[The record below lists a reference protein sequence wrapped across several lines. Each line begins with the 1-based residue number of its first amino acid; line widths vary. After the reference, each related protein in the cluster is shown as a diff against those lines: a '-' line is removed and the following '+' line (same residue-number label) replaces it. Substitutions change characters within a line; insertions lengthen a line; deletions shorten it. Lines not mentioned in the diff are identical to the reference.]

1 MDSQDLKLAL
11 EVVGALVVMVTYI
24 RWRMRSWTGLTEAQK
39 GFLKRAAE
47 LQKLQKTDPEGAAA
61 QFQQLAEEMEA
72 EDQRQRLALAA
83 EARTNPK
90 AAQRLERMLRDELE
104 AVARAR
110 VEVEKQLSGEQQA
123 TALNS
128 LDEDAAATQRALDEL
143 LRVTSA
149 R

>member
-1 MDSQDLKLAL
+1 MDPQNLKLL
-11 EVVGALVVMVTYI
+11 VEVAGVAIAMVIYI
-24 RWRMRSWTGLTEAQK
+24 RWRMRAWTALTEAQK

-61 QFQQLAEEMEA
+61 QFRALADEMEA

-104 AVARAR
+104 AMAQAR
-110 VEVEKQLSGEQQA
+110 VEVEKQLSGEQQ
-123 TALNS
+123 TSALKS

-143 LRVTSA
+143 LRVTAA

>member
-1 MDSQDLKLAL
+1 MDADDLKLLA
-11 EVVGALVVMVTYI
+11 EVAAAVIVVAIYI

-47 LQKLQKTDPEGAAA
+47 LQKLQKSDPEGAAT
-61 QFQQLAEEMEA
+61 QFRQLADEMEA

-104 AVARAR
+104 AMAQAR
-110 VEVEKQLSGEQQA
+110 VEVERQLSGEQQ
-123 TALNS
+123 TSALKS